1 MPRRAGVAASLQSDS
16 MGSVRKSKRGVRKS
30 RAKAQTESTPD
41 GAPSTALQHR
51 ATQAARRAMNLAT
64 SGFPSF
70 EQLQAR
76 TGKFFAR
83 VEKKLEQVPDE
94 RRQPPPATIAA
105 PAALQ
110 YALLGEA
117 PEAAELREMFEN
129 LLASSMDSDTAS
141 SAHPAFVSM
150 ISQMSRDEA
159 RILKHPDAYYGEDLG
174 LTTERFEQCMSNL
187 ERLGIVKTI
196 QIDTYTGRHPTTDTT
211 PLGRAFLGTCV
222 RPQAS

>member
-1 MPRRAGVAASLQSDS
+1 VAASLQSDS

-174 LTTERFEQCMSNL
+174 LTTFVLLVPLVVILAVLTAWPAGITERSFPANQ
-187 ERLGIVKTI
+187 
-196 QIDTYTGRHPTTDTT
+196 PTTFIGSQQELA
-211 PLGRAFLGTCV
+211 P
-222 RPQAS
+222 